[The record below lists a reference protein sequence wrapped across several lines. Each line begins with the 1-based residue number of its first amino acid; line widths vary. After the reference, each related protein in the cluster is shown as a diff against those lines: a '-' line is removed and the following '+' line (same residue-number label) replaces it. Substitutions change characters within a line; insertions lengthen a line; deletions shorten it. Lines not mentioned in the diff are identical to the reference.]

1 MGQGDGILL
10 ELPGGET
17 VFVDGGSSDVSHVG
31 EYRIR
36 PCLES
41 LGIDRID
48 TWIVTHLDEDH
59 KNGAEELL
67 VSGFPAGQI
76 LLSDVSGPGAEER
89 AVWQKAAASLGI
101 PVRHIS
107 AGMGWETESGVC
119 LRCLYPKKGMAVEEE
134 NAASFVLYVEY
145 GSFAALLT
153 GDLGIEEEGAVVEA
167 LAAAGDLSGREVF
180 LKAGHHGSRFST
192 GRELLEALCP
202 DWAAISCGE
211 GNRYGHP
218 HPELLERLED
228 SGVGVWETEKAGAVL
243 VETDGKQ
250 TRISGFRTGFRAE

>member
-1 MGQGDGILL
+1 M
-10 ELPGGET
+10 
-17 VFVDGGSSDVSHVG
+17 
-31 EYRIR
+31 
-36 PCLES
+36 
-41 LGIDRID
+41 
-48 TWIVTHLDEDH
+48 
-59 KNGAEELL
+59 
-67 VSGFPAGQI
+67 
-76 LLSDVSGPGAEER
+76 
-89 AVWQKAAASLGI
+89 
-101 PVRHIS
+101 
-107 AGMGWETESGVC
+107 
-119 LRCLYPKKGMAVEEE
+119 
-134 NAASFVLYVEY
+134 EY